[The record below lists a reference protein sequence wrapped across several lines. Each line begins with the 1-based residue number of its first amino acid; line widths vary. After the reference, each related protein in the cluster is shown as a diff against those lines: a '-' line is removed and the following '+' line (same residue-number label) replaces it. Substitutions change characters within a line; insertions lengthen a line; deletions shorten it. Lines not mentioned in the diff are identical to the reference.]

1 MQRLIGIFFLCS
13 FMALNVQAQ
22 GIEFMEGDWKAALAE
37 AKKEKKLIF
46 VDAYASWCGP
56 CKRMAATVFTQKEA
70 GDFFNEKFINFK
82 IDMEKG
88 EGPAFGRK
96 YPVRAYPT
104 LMFIDYTGELV
115 HQKVGAQNLTRLIA
129 LGETALGKVDR
140 SEQYAEKYEKG
151 DRSAELIYEYLYALN
166 QAGKPSLKIANEYL
180 REPDGDLASE
190 INLKIIFEALLQV
203 DSRVYTLFDQ
213 YKQGIKALYASEEI
227 NGKLLKAGNRTLET
241 AITFESTDIL
251 QEAQQKIAAQ
261 CTEPVADAF
270 RIKSELAYAR
280 VHGDDKAYASA
291 LKDYNK
297 EVAGQDNINAD
308 YDILKEGLD
317 RLGDKKVNKETI
329 KLMEIIMEYPDVT
342 YETWL
347 AYADVLSR
355 TGDEKAAL
363 QALDKAKSLTKNGRI
378 RAKIMQM
385 RDQLE
390 KK

>member
-1 MQRLIGIFFLCS
+1 MQRMIGVLFLC
-13 FMALNVQAQ
+13 LLGILDIQAQ
-22 GIEFMEGDWKAALAE
+22 GIEFMEGDWKAALAK

-70 GDFFNEKFINFK
+70 GDFYNEKFINFK

-88 EGPAFGRK
+88 EGPAFGGK

-104 LMFIDYTGELV
+104 LMFIDYDGELV
-115 HQKVGAQNLTRLIA
+115 HQKVGAQTLTKLIA
-129 LGETALGKVDR
+129 LGETALSKVDR
-140 SEQYAEKYEKG
+140 SEQYVEKYEKG
-151 DRSAELIYEYLYALN
+151 DRSAELIYNYLFALN
-166 QAGKPSLKIANEYL
+166 QAGKPSLKIANDYL

-213 YKQGIKALYASEEI
+213 YKQGIKALYSQAEI
-227 NGKLLKAGNRTLET
+227 DEKLLAAGNRTVQT
-241 AITFESTDIL
+241 AITFESPDIL
-251 QEAQQKIAAQ
+251 AEAQQKVAAQ
-261 CTEPVADAF
+261 CSEAVADAF
-270 RIKSELAYAR
+270 RIKSEIAYAL

-297 EVAGQDNINAD
+297 ELAGADNINAD
-308 YDILKEGLD
+308 YDIVKEGLD
-317 RLGDKKVNKETI
+317 RLGDKKVNKELV
-329 KLMEIIMEYPDVT
+329 KLMETIVGYPDVT
-342 YETWL
+342 YQTWL

-355 TGDEKAAL
+355 TGDDKEAL
-363 QALDKAKSLTKNGRI
+363 KALDKAKNMTKNGRI
-378 RAKIMQM
+378 RAKIIQM
-385 RDQLE
+385 RDQIE